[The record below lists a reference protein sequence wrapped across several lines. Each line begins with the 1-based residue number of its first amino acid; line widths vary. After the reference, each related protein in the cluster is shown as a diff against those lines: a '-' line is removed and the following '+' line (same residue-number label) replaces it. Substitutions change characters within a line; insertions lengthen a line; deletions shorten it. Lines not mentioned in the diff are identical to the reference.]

1 MKTDPLR
8 YSYASKRTVVYGRRG
23 MVCTSSPL
31 AAMVGIDIMKRGGN
45 AFDAAVATAAAM
57 TVLEPTTNGIGSD
70 AFAILWKA
78 GEHAP
83 RGLNASGR
91 APKSLTAQMVRDA
104 GNKEMPQRGWTPV
117 MVPGAPAAW
126 AEIAEKHGR
135 LPLKDLLEPA
145 ARYAEEGY
153 PVSPM
158 TARLWGNAT
167 RQFRKIFEGDHFK
180 PWFDTFTP
188 DGHAPE
194 PGEMWASKGHA
205 DTLRKTGASGA
216 ADFYKGE
223 LADKIDAYA
232 RATGGYIRREDLE
245 DYWCDWVDPISVS
258 YRGYDVWEIPPN
270 GGGIVALMAL
280 NILKGFDFPGG
291 REDIETVHRSLEG
304 MKLAFVDG
312 RRYIADPKYMK
323 VTVEELLSEKYAA
336 ERRALIG
343 ETALEPEPG
352 QPKGSGTIY
361 LCTADGEGNM
371 ISYIQSNYMGFGS
384 GIVVPGTGIALQN
397 RGANFSLD
405 ETSENCLAPGKKSY
419 HTIIPAFMS
428 KDGEAVGPFGVM
440 GGFMQPQGHVQV
452 VMNTVDFGMNP
463 QDALDAPRWQWT
475 GGKRI
480 EVERAFPYALT
491 EALLR
496 RGHEMAVSAESG
508 AAFGRGQIIWRDEHG
523 VLAGGTEPRADG
535 IVAAW

>member
-1 MKTDPLR
+1 MKYDALK
-8 YSYASKRTVVYGRRG
+8 YAYASRRSVVCGRRG

-31 AAMVGIDIMKRGGN
+31 AAEVGLDMIKRGGN

-78 GEHAP
+78 GEKRPH
-83 RGLNASGR
+83 GLNASGR
-91 APKSLTAQMVRDA
+91 APRSLTAQIVRDA

-126 AEIAEKHGR
+126 AEIAAKHGR
-135 LPLKDLLEPA
+135 LPLKELLEPA

-158 TARLWGNAT
+158 TSRLWSIANAN
-167 RQFRKIFEGDHFK
+167 FKKIFNDKCFE
-180 PWFDTFTP
+180 PWFSTFTP
-188 DGHAPE
+188 NGHAPA
-194 PGEMWASKGHA
+194 PGEMWSSKGHA
-205 DTLRKTGASGA
+205 DTLRKIAASGA
-216 ADFYKGE
+216 EEFYKGE
-223 LADKIDAYA
+223 LADRIDAYA
-232 RATGGYIRREDLE
+232 RETGGWIRRADLE
-245 DYWCDWVDPISVS
+245 DYWCEWVEPISVD

-280 NILKGFDFPGG
+280 NILKGYDFAA
-291 REDIETVHRSLEG
+291 RDLASTVHLQLEG

-312 RRYIADPKYMK
+312 KRYVADPRFMK
-323 VTVEELLSEKYAA
+323 VTVDELLSEKYAA
-336 ERRALIG
+336 GRRALIG
-343 ETALEPEPG
+343 DTAMEPKPG
-352 QPKGSGTIY
+352 EPKGSGTIY
-361 LCTADGEGNM
+361 LCCADGEGNM

-405 ETSENCLAPGKKSY
+405 ESEENCLGPGKKSY
-419 HTIIPAFMS
+419 HTIIPSFLS
-428 KDGEAVGPFGVM
+428 RNGDPVGPFGVM

-463 QDALDAPRWQWT
+463 QEALDAPRWQWV
-475 GGKRI
+475 GEKRVQ
-480 EVERAFPYALT
+480 VERAFPYALT
-491 EALLR
+491 DELVR
-496 RGHEMAVSAESG
+496 RGHEVTVPTESL

-523 VLAGGTEPRADG
+523 VLTGATEPRADG
-535 IVAAW
+535 SAVAW